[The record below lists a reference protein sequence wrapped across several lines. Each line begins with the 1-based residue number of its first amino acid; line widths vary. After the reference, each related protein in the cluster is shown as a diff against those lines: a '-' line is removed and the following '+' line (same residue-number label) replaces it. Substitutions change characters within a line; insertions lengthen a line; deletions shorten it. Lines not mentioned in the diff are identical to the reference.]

1 MNNKYCLCYME
12 DNSHNIIENPDAIEE
27 EGEPT
32 ETMKNEYIDKL
43 TLELLINKT
52 HYHKYLSKSDPKKYD
67 EYKEYKAKLRKYA
80 VDIIDITSQLI
91 EDPKKMYSNDIEESF
106 HSYVKSIIKY
116 FEIKE
121 IQDANT
127 QSEYN
132 NEDDVI
138 FTKFDNDR
146 NHADKSDENADHMKS
161 YWGKEKVIKKP
172 SSYVHYD
179 MNIFRKKNI

>member
-1 MNNKYCLCYME
+1 ME
-12 DNSHNIIENPDAIEE
+12 DNSNNIIENPDTITR
-27 EGEPT
+27 EPT
-32 ETMKNEYIDKL
+32 ETTKNEYIDKL

-67 EYKEYKAKLRKYA
+67 EYKEYKAKLRKYG

-91 EDPKKMYSNDIEESF
+91 EDPKKMYSTDIEETF
-106 HSYVKSIIKY
+106 NSYMKSIIKY

-121 IQDANT
+121 IQDSNK

-138 FTKFDNDR
+138 FTKFDNNTETND
-146 NHADKSDENADHMKS
+146 NNTNDTVKS
-161 YWGKEKVIKKP
+161 YWGKERVVKK
-172 SSYVHYD
+172 SSNYIHYD
-179 MNIFRKKNI
+179 MNMFRKKNA

>member
-1 MNNKYCLCYME
+1 ME
-12 DNSHNIIENPDAIEE
+12 DNSHNIIENLHAL
-27 EGEPT
+27 EGET
-32 ETMKNEYIDKL
+32 ATNDTSKNEYIDKL

-67 EYKEYKAKLRKYA
+67 EYKEYKAKLRKYG

-132 NEDDVI
+132 NEDEVI
-138 FTKFDNDR
+138 FTKFDNENNQSDE
-146 NHADKSDENADHMKS
+146 KSDQMKS
-161 YWGKEKVIKKP
+161 YWGKEKVVKKP
-172 SSYVHYD
+172 SSYIHYD
-179 MNIFRKKNI
+179 MNMFRKKNA

>member
-1 MNNKYCLCYME
+1 ME
-12 DNSHNIIENPDAIEE
+12 DNSHNIIENPDTM
-27 EGEPT
+27 EGQVEPV
-32 ETMKNEYIDKL
+32 ETVKNEYIDKL

-52 HYHKYLSKSDPKKYD
+52 HYNKYLSKSDPKKYD
-67 EYKEYKAKLRKYA
+67 EYKEYKSKLRKYA

-106 HSYVKSIIKY
+106 NSYVKSIVKY

-121 IQDANT
+121 IQEANT

-132 NEDDVI
+132 NDDEVI
-138 FTKFDNDR
+138 FTKFDN
-146 NHADKSDENADHMKS
+146 NNNESDNTYENSDHMKS
-161 YWGKEKVIKKP
+161 YWGKEKVVKKP

-179 MNIFRKKNI
+179 MNLFRKKNS

>member
-1 MNNKYCLCYME
+1 ME
-12 DNSHNIIENPDAIEE
+12 DNSHNIIENLHAL
-27 EGEPT
+27 EGETATNDTP
-32 ETMKNEYIDKL
+32 KNEYIDKL

-67 EYKEYKAKLRKYA
+67 EYKEYKAKLRKYG
-80 VDIIDITSQLI
+80 VDIMDITSQLI

-121 IQDANT
+121 IQEANT

-132 NEDDVI
+132 NEDEVI
-138 FTKFDNDR
+138 FTKFDNENNQSDE
-146 NHADKSDENADHMKS
+146 KSDQMKS
-161 YWGKEKVIKKP
+161 YWGKEKVVKKP
-172 SSYVHYD
+172 SGYVHYD
-179 MNIFRKKNI
+179 MNMFRKKNA

>member
-1 MNNKYCLCYME
+1 ME
-12 DNSHNIIENPDAIEE
+12 DNSHNIIENPDMVD
-27 EGEPT
+27 GDTEPN
-32 ETMKNEYIDKL
+32 EPLKNEYIDKL
-43 TLELLINKT
+43 TLELLINKS

-80 VDIIDITSQLI
+80 IDIIDITSQLI

-132 NEDDVI
+132 NEDEVI
-138 FTKFDNDR
+138 FTKFDNDETD
-146 NHADKSDENADHMKS
+146 NTNENTDHMKS
-161 YWGKEKVIKKP
+161 YWGKEKVVKKP

-179 MNIFRKKNI
+179 MNIFRKKNS

>member
-1 MNNKYCLCYME
+1 
-12 DNSHNIIENPDAIEE
+12 
-27 EGEPT
+27 
-32 ETMKNEYIDKL
+32 
-43 TLELLINKT
+43 
-52 HYHKYLSKSDPKKYD
+52 
-67 EYKEYKAKLRKYA
+67 
-80 VDIIDITSQLI
+80 
-91 EDPKKMYSNDIEESF
+91 MYSNDIEESF

-132 NEDDVI
+132 NEDEVI

-146 NHADKSDENADHMKS
+146 NHADKSDKSDENADHMKS

>member
-1 MNNKYCLCYME
+1 ME
-12 DNSHNIIENPDAIEE
+12 DNSDNIIENPDTID
-27 EGEPT
+27 GET
-32 ETMKNEYIDKL
+32 ETNDTPKNEYIDKL

-67 EYKEYKAKLRKYA
+67 EYKEYKAKLRKYG

-121 IQDANT
+121 IQDSNT

-132 NEDDVI
+132 NVDEVI
-138 FTKFDNDR
+138 FTKFDNE
-146 NHADKSDENADHMKS
+146 NNQSDENSDQMKS
-161 YWGKEKVIKKP
+161 YWGKEKVVKKP

-179 MNIFRKKNI
+179 MNMFRKKNA

>member
-1 MNNKYCLCYME
+1 ME
-12 DNSHNIIENPDAIEE
+12 DNSHNIIENLHAL
-27 EGEPT
+27 EGET
-32 ETMKNEYIDKL
+32 ATNDTSKNEYIDKL

-80 VDIIDITSQLI
+80 IDIMDITSQLI

-132 NEDDVI
+132 NEDEVI
-138 FTKFDNDR
+138 FTKFDNENNQSDE
-146 NHADKSDENADHMKS
+146 KSDQMKS
-161 YWGKEKVIKKP
+161 YWGKEKVVKKP
-172 SSYVHYD
+172 SSYIHYD
-179 MNIFRKKNI
+179 MNMFRKKNA

>member
-1 MNNKYCLCYME
+1 ME
-12 DNSHNIIENPDAIEE
+12 DNSHNIIENLHAL
-27 EGEPT
+27 EGET
-32 ETMKNEYIDKL
+32 STNDTSKNEYIDKL

-67 EYKEYKAKLRKYA
+67 EYKEYKAKLRKYG

-121 IQDANT
+121 IQDSNT

-132 NEDDVI
+132 NEDEVI
-138 FTKFDNDR
+138 FTKFDNE
-146 NHADKSDENADHMKS
+146 NNQSDENSDQMKS
-161 YWGKEKVIKKP
+161 YWGKEKVVKKP

-179 MNIFRKKNI
+179 MNMFRKKNA

>member
-1 MNNKYCLCYME
+1 ME
-12 DNSHNIIENPDAIEE
+12 DNSHNIIENLHAL
-27 EGEPT
+27 EGET
-32 ETMKNEYIDKL
+32 ATNDTSKNEYIDKL

-80 VDIIDITSQLI
+80 IDIMDITSQLI

-132 NEDDVI
+132 NEDEVI
-138 FTKFDNDR
+138 FTKFDNENNQSDE
-146 NHADKSDENADHMKS
+146 KSDQMKS
-161 YWGKEKVIKKP
+161 YWGKEKVVKKT
-172 SSYVHYD
+172 SSYIHYD
-179 MNIFRKKNI
+179 MNMFRKKNA

>member
-1 MNNKYCLCYME
+1 ME
-12 DNSHNIIENPDAIEE
+12 DNSHNIMENLDKTKGEKEVDAT
-27 EGEPT
+27 EPPKN
-32 ETMKNEYIDKL
+32 ENNEYIDKL

-106 HSYVKSIIKY
+106 HAYVKSIIKY

-121 IQDANT
+121 FQYTNT
-127 QSEYN
+127 HSEYN
-132 NEDDVI
+132 NEDEVI
-138 FTKFDNDR
+138 FTNFDNDQR
-146 NHADKSDENADHMKS
+146 DSNQSDENTHQMKS
-161 YWGKEKVIKKP
+161 YWGKEKVVKKP

-179 MNIFRKKNI
+179 MNLFRKKHA

>member
-1 MNNKYCLCYME
+1 ME
-12 DNSHNIIENPDAIEE
+12 ENSDNIIENPNTMD
-27 EGEPT
+27 GDSEPA
-32 ETMKNEYIDKL
+32 KNEYIDKL

-52 HYHKYLSKSDPKKYD
+52 HYNKYLSKSDPKKYD
-67 EYKEYKAKLRKYA
+67 EYKEYKTKLRKYA

-106 HSYVKSIIKY
+106 NSYVKSIIKY

-127 QSEYN
+127 KSEYN
-132 NEDDVI
+132 NEDEVI
-138 FTKFDNDR
+138 FTKFDNQPVDDESYE
-146 NHADKSDENADHMKS
+146 NSDNMKS
-161 YWGKEKVIKKP
+161 YWGKEKVVKKP

-179 MNIFRKKNI
+179 MNLFRKKNA

>member
-1 MNNKYCLCYME
+1 ME
-12 DNSHNIIENPDAIEE
+12 DNSHNIIENPDAITEE
-27 EGEPT
+27 HN
-32 ETMKNEYIDKL
+32 ETTKNEYIDKL

-67 EYKEYKAKLRKYA
+67 EYKEYKTKLRKYA

-106 HSYVKSIIKY
+106 NSYVKSIIKY

-127 QSEYN
+127 KSEYN
-132 NEDDVI
+132 NEDEVI
-138 FTKFDNDR
+138 FTKFDNGT
-146 NHADKSDENADHMKS
+146 NQTDENNDNMKS
-161 YWGKEKVIKKP
+161 YWGKEKVVKKP

-179 MNIFRKKNI
+179 MNLFRKKNS